1 MPNSL
6 NKKLNFA
13 ILFSG
18 MLLVS
23 AVATANT
30 CNEGIGGTGHSED
43 GFGGTGVTAQKDGY
57 GGTGHSEDG
66 FGGTGV
72 TAQKDGYGGTG
83 HSEDGFGGTGV
94 TAQKD
99 GFGGTGI
106 IGIITGFA
114 SVCVNGVE
122 AHFDSNTHVDIDGTT
137 SSIDYLKIGDLV
149 AIDAKGQGEEV
160 SAKTISVVHAVVGR
174 VDSINMSQHQI
185 NVLGQQILLSPT
197 TQGGNSLKV
206 GQTIAVSGF
215 VDSKGAIQA
224 LRVDQVSNNTP
235 SLITGTMINGKVLG
249 NQVSGLG
256 NHLNGKNVQAI
267 GKWDG
272 KNFTAIDVKQNAM
285 DRVMRAGYALNA
297 QGVIYQSGTSQ
308 SLYTLGKQVNIN
320 VNTKVYG
327 DKNIPNSLVIVRGQ
341 VDKNGRVETKEI
353 EYHPFERTL
362 ERGGSK
368 ELPSTDGIK
377 NKSTNEINEGSKPQK
392 ITNQSEHASTEKLN
406 ANEKPE
412 KIESS
417 VKIKKIDKV
426 DKPEKLDKV
435 EKPEKVDR
443 VEKIEV
449 PERVDVPEKPEKY
462 TY

>member
-1 MPNSL
+1 MPKSL
-6 NKKLNFA
+6 NKKLYFA
-13 ILFSG
+13 IFFSG

-23 AVATANT
+23 ALAIANT
-30 CNEGIGGTGHSED
+30 CNEGIGGTGHNSD
-43 GFGGTGVTAQKDGY
+43 GFGGTGVTAQNDGF
-57 GGTGHSEDG
+57 GGTGHSEEGFGGTGHNSEG

-72 TAQKDGYGGTG
+72 TAQN
-83 HSEDGFGGTGV
+83 
-94 TAQKD
+94 D

-106 IGIITGFA
+106 IGVITGFG

-122 AHFDSNTHVDIDGTT
+122 AHFDSNTHVDIDGAT
-137 SSIDYLKIGDLV
+137 SSIDKLKIGDLV
-149 AIDAKGQGEEV
+149 AIDAKGQGMEV
-160 SAKTISVVHAVVGR
+160 SAQAISVVHAVVGR
-174 VDSINMSQHQI
+174 VDAINMAKHQI
-185 NVLGQQILLSPT
+185 NVLGQQVLISPI
-197 TQGGNSLKV
+197 TQGGNSLKL

-224 LRVDQVSNNTP
+224 MRIDQVSNNSP
-235 SLITGTMINGKVLG
+235 SLITGTLINGRVMGNHVGVLG
-249 NQVSGLG
+249 S
-256 NHLNGKNVQAI
+256 HLNGKNVQVF

-285 DRVMRAGYALNA
+285 DRVMRSGYAVNA
-297 QGVIYQSGTSQ
+297 QGVIYQSGNVQ
-308 SLYTLGKQVNIN
+308 NLYSSGKQVNIN
-320 VNTKVYG
+320 LNTKIYG

-341 VDKNGRVETKEI
+341 VDKNGRVEAKEI
-353 EYHPFERTL
+353 EYQPFERTL

-368 ELPSTDGIK
+368 DRPSTDGAI
-377 NKSTNEINEGSKPQK
+377 NKSTNELKDGSKPQK
-392 ITNQSEHASTEKLN
+392 ETGQSEHSSIEKLN

-417 VKIKKIDKV
+417 VKIKKIDKI

-449 PERVDVPEKPEKY
+449 PERVDIPEKPEKY